1 MWTFST
7 YQCKSIWLY
16 LMRDFVYLTSIRT
29 CYRISELSLN
39 FISKL
44 VINNTSDVSISYNF
58 FVFLSDIDFSL
69 VSLIDFLVIHLL
81 IKLFYI
87 LCLIYSFCMFT
98 NDDDDD
104 DAFYCFITHIFV
116 QWVILKDVM
125 LTIFQIENSLIWQVP
140 KVKFGSKNNQMLG
153 VKCVVIFI

>member
-1 MWTFST
+1 
-7 YQCKSIWLY
+7 
-16 LMRDFVYLTSIRT
+16 MRDFVYLTSIRT

-104 DAFYCFITHIFV
+104 DDAFYCFITHIFV

-125 LTIFQIENSLIWQVP
+125 LTIFQIENSLI
-140 KVKFGSKNNQMLG
+140 
-153 VKCVVIFI
+153 